1 MAAVAMAL
9 LARLQHTNATAAS
22 RMVIHETSFCCKPL
36 RRGLLHRRRD
46 RCHRNRL
53 TLGTNFTTQ

>member
-36 RRGLLHRRRD
+36 RRGFLHRRRD
-46 RCHRNRL
+46 PRA
-53 TLGTNFTTQ
+53 TGTV